1 MPPSENEKH
10 LCQRDGGVF
19 MRAQKPGARGNKAV
33 VIIGVS
39 LEIEVISDAD
49 HLSFGAGFPQIS
61 SNTSTPS
68 QKEFWFP
75 RSRGIRA
82 SRFQS
87 D

>member
-1 MPPSENEKH
+1 
-10 LCQRDGGVF
+10 
-19 MRAQKPGARGNKAV
+19 MRVQKPGSRGNKAV

-39 LEIEVISDAD
+39 LEIQAISDAD
-49 HLSFGAGFPQIS
+49 QLSFGAGLPQMS

-75 RSRGIRA
+75 RSRGIHS